1 MLLTGFKYISY
12 ITTTLRGIRWGFST
26 DKGVILWKSIINL
39 FKNAYINITLFFK
52 CFPQCC
58 YKLDVICGEGVKNGV
73 LICGIIDSFYSDLSE
88 RIITRTPVNCKT
100 LGNIIWGRLQNLTD
114 NEKSF
119 IMSLKWTKLS
129 SNLPQFNVSFF
140 LQSDHTKV

>member
-1 MLLTGFKYISY
+1 MLLPGFKYISY
-12 ITTTLRGIRWGFST
+12 IIVTLRGIRGEFST

-58 YKLDVICGEGVKNGV
+58 YKLDVICGISVKNGV

-88 RIITRTPVNCKT
+88 RIITRTPVNCQP
-100 LGNIIWGRLQNLTD
+100 LVYIMWERLQNLTD
-114 NEKSF
+114 NEKSY
-119 IMSLKWTKLS
+119 IMSLK
-129 SNLPQFNVSFF
+129 
-140 LQSDHTKV
+140 

>member
-12 ITTTLRGIRWGFST
+12 MIVTLRVITREFST

-58 YKLDVICGEGVKNGV
+58 YKLNVICGEGVKNGV

-100 LGNIIWGRLQNLTD
+100 LVYIMWGRLQNLTD
-114 NEKSF
+114 NEKSL
-119 IMSLKWTKLS
+119 IMSLK
-129 SNLPQFNVSFF
+129 
-140 LQSDHTKV
+140 

>member
-1 MLLTGFKYISY
+1 MLLTGFKLISY
-12 ITTTLRGIRWGFST
+12 MIVTLGVITRGFST

-52 CFPQCC
+52 CFPQYC
-58 YKLDVICGEGVKNGV
+58 YKLNVICGEGVKNGV

-100 LGNIIWGRLQNLTD
+100 LGNIMWGRLQNLTD
-114 NEKSF
+114 NEKSL
-119 IMSLKWTKLS
+119 IMSLK
-129 SNLPQFNVSFF
+129 
-140 LQSDHTKV
+140 

>member
-12 ITTTLRGIRWGFST
+12 MIVTLGVITRGFST

-58 YKLDVICGEGVKNGV
+58 YKLDVICGISVKNGV

-100 LGNIIWGRLQNLTD
+100 LGNIIRERLQNLTD
-114 NEKSF
+114 NEKSY
-119 IMSLKWTKLS
+119 IMSLK
-129 SNLPQFNVSFF
+129 
-140 LQSDHTKV
+140 

>member
-1 MLLTGFKYISY
+1 MISY
-12 ITTTLRGIRWGFST
+12 MIVTLGVITRGFST

-100 LGNIIWGRLQNLTD
+100 LVYIMWGRLQNLTD

-119 IMSLKWTKLS
+119 IMSLK
-129 SNLPQFNVSFF
+129 
-140 LQSDHTKV
+140 

>member
-12 ITTTLRGIRWGFST
+12 MIVTLGVITRGFST

-58 YKLDVICGEGVKNGV
+58 YKLNVICGEGVKNGV

-100 LGNIIWGRLQNLTD
+100 LGNIIRERLQNLTD
-114 NEKSF
+114 NEKSL
-119 IMSLKWTKLS
+119 IMSLK
-129 SNLPQFNVSFF
+129 
-140 LQSDHTKV
+140 

>member
-1 MLLTGFKYISY
+1 MLLTGFRLISY

>member
-12 ITTTLRGIRWGFST
+12 MIVTLRGIRGEFST

-58 YKLDVICGEGVKNGV
+58 YKLNVICGISVKNGV
-73 LICGIIDSFYSDLSE
+73 LICGIIDSFYSHLSE

-100 LGNIIWGRLQNLTD
+100 LGNIIRERLQNLTD
-114 NEKSF
+114 NEKSY
-119 IMSLKWTKLS
+119 IMSLK
-129 SNLPQFNVSFF
+129 
-140 LQSDHTKV
+140 

>member
-1 MLLTGFKYISY
+1 MLLPGFNILSY
-12 ITTTLRGIRWGFST
+12 ITTTLRGIRGEFST

-58 YKLDVICGEGVKNGV
+58 YKLDVICGISVKNGV

-100 LGNIIWGRLQNLTD
+100 LGNIIRERLQNLTD
-114 NEKSF
+114 NEKSY
-119 IMSLKWTKLS
+119 IMSLK
-129 SNLPQFNVSFF
+129 
-140 LQSDHTKV
+140 

>member
-12 ITTTLRGIRWGFST
+12 MIVTLGVITRGFST
-26 DKGVILWKSIINL
+26 DSALILWKSIIKL

-58 YKLDVICGEGVKNGV
+58 YISEVICGISVKNGV

-88 RIITRTPVNCKT
+88 RIITRTPVNCQS
-100 LGNIIWGRLQNLTD
+100 LVYIMWGRLQNLTD
-114 NEKSF
+114 NEKSL
-119 IMSLKWTKLS
+119 IMSLK
-129 SNLPQFNVSFF
+129 
-140 LQSDHTKV
+140 

>member
-12 ITTTLRGIRWGFST
+12 MIVTLRGIRGEFST

-58 YKLDVICGEGVKNGV
+58 YKLNVICGISVKNGV

-100 LGNIIWGRLQNLTD
+100 LGNIIRERLQNLTD
-114 NEKSF
+114 NEKSY
-119 IMSLKWTKLS
+119 IMSLK
-129 SNLPQFNVSFF
+129 
-140 LQSDHTKV
+140 

>member
-1 MLLTGFKYISY
+1 MLLTGFKLISY
-12 ITTTLRGIRWGFST
+12 ITTTLRGITRGFST

>member
-12 ITTTLRGIRWGFST
+12 MIVTLRETKGEFST

-58 YKLDVICGEGVKNGV
+58 YKLDVICGISVKNGV

-88 RIITRTPVNCKT
+88 RIITRTPVNCQP
-100 LGNIIWGRLQNLTD
+100 LGNIIRERLQNLTD
-114 NEKSF
+114 NEKSY
-119 IMSLKWTKLS
+119 IMNLK
-129 SNLPQFNVSFF
+129 
-140 LQSDHTKV
+140 

>member
-1 MLLTGFKYISY
+1 MISY
-12 ITTTLRGIRWGFST
+12 MIVTLGVITRVFST

-58 YKLDVICGEGVKNGV
+58 YKLNVICGEGVKNGV

-88 RIITRTPVNCKT
+88 RIITRTPVNCQP
-100 LGNIIWGRLQNLTD
+100 LVYIMWGRLQNLTD
-114 NEKSF
+114 NEKSL
-119 IMSLKWTKLS
+119 IMSLK
-129 SNLPQFNVSFF
+129 
-140 LQSDHTKV
+140 

>member
-12 ITTTLRGIRWGFST
+12 MIVTLGVITRGFST

-58 YKLDVICGEGVKNGV
+58 YKLHVICGISVKNGV

-100 LGNIIWGRLQNLTD
+100 LVNIMWGRLQNLTD
-114 NEKSF
+114 NEKSY
-119 IMSLKWTKLS
+119 IMSLK
-129 SNLPQFNVSFF
+129 
-140 LQSDHTKV
+140 

>member
-1 MLLTGFKYISY
+1 MLLPGFNMISY
-12 ITTTLRGIRWGFST
+12 ITVTLRGITRGFST

-58 YKLDVICGEGVKNGV
+58 YKLDVICGISVKNGV

-100 LGNIIWGRLQNLTD
+100 LGNIIRERLQNLTD
-114 NEKSF
+114 NEKSY
-119 IMSLKWTKLS
+119 IMSLK
-129 SNLPQFNVSFF
+129 
-140 LQSDHTKV
+140 

>member
-1 MLLTGFKYISY
+1 MLFTSFNMISY
-12 ITTTLRGIRWGFST
+12 MIVTLRGIRWEFST
-26 DKGVILWKSIINL
+26 DKALILWKSIINL

-58 YKLDVICGEGVKNGV
+58 YKLDVICGISVKNGV

-100 LGNIIWGRLQNLTD
+100 LGNIIRERLQNLTD
-114 NEKSF
+114 NEKSY
-119 IMSLKWTKLS
+119 IMSLK
-129 SNLPQFNVSFF
+129 
-140 LQSDHTKV
+140 

>member
-1 MLLTGFKYISY
+1 MLLPSFNMISY
-12 ITTTLRGIRWGFST
+12 ITVTLGVITRGFST

-58 YKLDVICGEGVKNGV
+58 YISDVICGEGVKNGCI
-73 LICGIIDSFYSDLSE
+73 ICGIIASFYSDLSE

-100 LGNIIWGRLQNLTD
+100 LGNIMWGRLQNLTD
-114 NEKSF
+114 NEKSL
-119 IMSLKWTKLS
+119 IMSLK
-129 SNLPQFNVSFF
+129 
-140 LQSDHTKV
+140 

>member
-12 ITTTLRGIRWGFST
+12 ITTTLRETKGEFST

-58 YKLDVICGEGVKNGV
+58 YKLNVICGISVKNGV

-88 RIITRTPVNCKT
+88 RIITRTSEICQEFLIFFV
-100 LGNIIWGRLQNLTD
+100 I
-114 NEKSF
+114 
-119 IMSLKWTKLS
+119 SLS
-129 SNLPQFNVSFF
+129 AFF
-140 LQSDHTKV
+140 HTFPYKYAHSY

>member
-1 MLLTGFKYISY
+1 MLLPGFKYISY
-12 ITTTLRGIRWGFST
+12 ITTTLRVIRGEFST

-58 YKLDVICGEGVKNGV
+58 YISDVICGEGVKNGV

-88 RIITRTPVNCKT
+88 RIITRTPVNCQP
-100 LGNIIWGRLQNLTD
+100 LVYIMWGRLQNLTD
-114 NEKSF
+114 NEKSL
-119 IMSLKWTKLS
+119 IMSLK
-129 SNLPQFNVSFF
+129 
-140 LQSDHTKV
+140 

>member
-1 MLLTGFKYISY
+1 MLLTGLSMISY
-12 ITTTLRGIRWGFST
+12 MIVTLRGIRWGFST
-26 DKGVILWKSIINL
+26 DSTLILWKSIINL
-39 FKNAYINITLFFK
+39 CKNAYINITLFFK

-88 RIITRTPVNCKT
+88 RIITRTPVNCQP
-100 LGNIIWGRLQNLTD
+100 LVYIMWGRLQNLTD

-129 SNLPQFNVSFF
+129 SNHPQFNVSFF
-140 LQSDHTKV
+140 LQSDHTEV

>member
-1 MLLTGFKYISY
+1 MISY
-12 ITTTLRGIRWGFST
+12 MIVTLGVITRGFST

-100 LGNIIWGRLQNLTD
+100 LGNIIRERLQNLTD
-114 NEKSF
+114 NEKSY
-119 IMSLKWTKLS
+119 IMSLK
-129 SNLPQFNVSFF
+129 
-140 LQSDHTKV
+140 

>member
-1 MLLTGFKYISY
+1 MISY
-12 ITTTLRGIRWGFST
+12 ITTTLGVITRGFST

-100 LGNIIWGRLQNLTD
+100 LGNIIRERLQNLTD
-114 NEKSF
+114 NEKSY
-119 IMSLKWTKLS
+119 IMSLK
-129 SNLPQFNVSFF
+129 
-140 LQSDHTKV
+140 

>member
-12 ITTTLRGIRWGFST
+12 ITTTLRGIRGEFST

-58 YKLDVICGEGVKNGV
+58 YKLDVICGISVKNGV

-88 RIITRTPVNCKT
+88 RIITRTPVNCQP
-100 LGNIIWGRLQNLTD
+100 LVYIMWERLQNLTD
-114 NEKSF
+114 NEKSY
-119 IMSLKWTKLS
+119 IMSLK
-129 SNLPQFNVSFF
+129 
-140 LQSDHTKV
+140 

>member
-1 MLLTGFKYISY
+1 MLLTGFRLIFY
-12 ITTTLRGIRWGFST
+12 ITTTLRGITRGFST
-26 DKGVILWKSIINL
+26 DSALILWKSIINL

-58 YKLDVICGEGVKNGV
+58 YISEVICGEGVKNGCI
-73 LICGIIDSFYSDLSE
+73 ICGIIDSFYSDLSE